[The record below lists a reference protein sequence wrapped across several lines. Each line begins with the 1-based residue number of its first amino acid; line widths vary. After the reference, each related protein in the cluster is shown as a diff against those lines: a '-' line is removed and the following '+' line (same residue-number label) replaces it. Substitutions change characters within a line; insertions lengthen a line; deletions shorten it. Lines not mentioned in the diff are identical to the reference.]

1 MIKSRL
7 PGFENSIFAIMTP
20 LAKEYNA
27 INLSQGF
34 PNFDADPL
42 LLELIKKYYL
52 SGFTSYA
59 PMPGLLYLR
68 KKLSEKYQTLHKHF
82 YTPET
87 EVTIT
92 AGATQAIYCAI
103 TAAVHPG
110 DEVIVL
116 EPVFDTYV
124 PSIKLCGGKA
134 IPVQMKAPDFLPDW
148 DEVEYA
154 IGQKTRMIIIN
165 SPHNPS
171 GNVLCKEDMLKL
183 KKIVEKHNLLILSDE
198 VHEHIFYE
206 KEHLSV
212 SAFEGLRKRAFL
224 VGSFG
229 KTFHGT
235 GWKMGYC
242 MAPEKLSVE
251 FRKIHQNVVF
261 AVNHPMQH
269 ALAEYM
275 ENPQVYLQ
283 LPEFF
288 KSKRDYFLNN
298 LRKSRFKYTP
308 TEGTFFQLL
317 DYSDISDEK
326 DMEFAI
332 RMTIEHGVA
341 TIPISPFY
349 ENAPDQKY
357 VRVCF
362 AKSNELLEQASK
374 ILCKI

>member
-1 MIKSRL
+1 MKSRL

-34 PNFDADPL
+34 PDFDADPV
-42 LLELIKKYYL
+42 LLELIKKYYF
-52 SGFTSYA
+52 SGFNSYA

-82 YTPET
+82 YNPEA

-124 PSIKLCGGKA
+124 PSIQLCGGKA
-134 IPVQMKAPDFLPDW
+134 IPVQMKAPGFLPNW
-148 DEVEYA
+148 DEVESA
-154 IGQKTRMIIIN
+154 IGPKTRMIIIN

-171 GNVLCKEDMLKL
+171 GSVLSREDMLKL
-183 KKIVEKHNLLILSDE
+183 EKIVEKHNLLILSDE

-212 SAFEGLRKRAFL
+212 SAFEGLQKRAFL

-235 GWKMGYC
+235 GWKTGYC
-242 MAPEKLSVE
+242 MAPEELSIE

-275 ENPQVYLQ
+275 EDPEVYLQ
-283 LPEFF
+283 LPAFF
-288 KSKRDYFLNN
+288 KSKRDFFLNN
-298 LRKSRFKYTP
+298 IEKSRFNFIP

-326 DMEFAI
+326 DVEFAI
-332 RMTIEHGVA
+332 RMTKEHGIA

-362 AKSNELLEQASK
+362 AKSNELLENACK
-374 ILCKI
+374 ILSRI